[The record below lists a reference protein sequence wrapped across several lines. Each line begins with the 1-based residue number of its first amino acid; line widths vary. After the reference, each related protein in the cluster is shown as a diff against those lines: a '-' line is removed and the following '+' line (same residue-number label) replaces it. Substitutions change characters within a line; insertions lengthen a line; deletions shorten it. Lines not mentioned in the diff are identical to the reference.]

1 MVFRWVP
8 TNEMSRKQLPSA
20 VIVAVAAALSLPVWA
35 HHSFAVYDTSKTLIL
50 KGSVKN
56 FQWSNPHCVIWVMIQ
71 PEGGGEAQE
80 WSIETTS
87 PGVLTRSG
95 WTRNAVK
102 PGDRVSVE
110 FSPLRDGF
118 HGGRL
123 QSITLL
129 DTGQKLQA
137 ASIVDSEKA
146 GSK

>member
-1 MVFRWVP
+1 MRRG
-8 TNEMSRKQLPSA
+8 RKRALGA
-20 VIVAVAAALSLPVWA
+20 LIMAAAAAASWPVQA
-35 HHSFAVYDTSKTLIL
+35 HHSFAVYDTGKTVTL
-50 KGSVKN
+50 KGSVKD

-71 PEGGGEAQE
+71 PDGGGEAQE

-110 FSPLRDGF
+110 FNPLRDGF

>member
-1 MVFRWVP
+1 MKRGC
-8 TNEMSRKQLPSA
+8 KQALG
-20 VIVAVAAALSLPVWA
+20 VLIVAAAAAASSPVQA
-35 HHSFAVYDTSKTLIL
+35 HHSFAVYDTGKTVTL
-50 KGSVKN
+50 KGSVKD

-110 FSPLRDGF
+110 FNPLRDGF

>member
-1 MVFRWVP
+1 MQALRA
-8 TNEMSRKQLPSA
+8 L
-20 VIVAVAAALSLPVWA
+20 IVTAAATVFWPVQA
-35 HHSFAVYDTSKTLIL
+35 HHSFAVYDTGKTVTL
-50 KGSVKN
+50 KGSVKD
-56 FQWSNPHCVIWVMIQ
+56 FQWSNPHCVIWVMIE

-110 FSPLRDGF
+110 FNPLRDGF

-123 QSITLL
+123 ESITLL
-129 DTGQKLQA
+129 DTGQKLRA
-137 ASIVDSEKA
+137 ASIADTEKA

>member
-1 MVFRWVP
+1 MKR
-8 TNEMSRKQLPSA
+8 SCKQALGA
-20 VIVAVAAALSLPVWA
+20 LILAAAATASGPVQA
-35 HHSFAVYDTSKTLIL
+35 HHSFAVYDTGKTVTL
-50 KGSVKN
+50 KGSVKD

-110 FSPLRDGF
+110 FNPLRDGF

-123 QSITLL
+123 YSITLL
-129 DTGQKLQA
+129 DTGQKLPA
-137 ASIVDSEKA
+137 ASIADADKT
-146 GSK
+146 K